1 MTLVEE
7 LREAMN
13 KHYPDAVCIGGVCY
27 FPLDSRILIKA
38 EFPSSGGN
46 YNGLRLT
53 VLNRRTGPVDSV
65 TIHFWELPRGTKGT
79 VSGCDGRE
87 AWDIYQPPPDIGA
100 LSEAAEA
107 YFRLFREPDSEER

>member
-1 MTLVEE
+1 MKLVEE

-13 KHYPDAVCIGGVCY
+13 GRYPDAVCIGGVCY

-38 EFPSSGGN
+38 EFTSSGGN

-53 VLNRRTGPVDSV
+53 VLNRCTGPVDSV
-65 TIHFWELPRGTKGT
+65 TIHFWELPCGTKGT

-87 AWDIYQPPPDIGA
+87 AWDIYQPSPDIRA

-107 YFRLFREPDSEER
+107 YLFLFREQDSEKR